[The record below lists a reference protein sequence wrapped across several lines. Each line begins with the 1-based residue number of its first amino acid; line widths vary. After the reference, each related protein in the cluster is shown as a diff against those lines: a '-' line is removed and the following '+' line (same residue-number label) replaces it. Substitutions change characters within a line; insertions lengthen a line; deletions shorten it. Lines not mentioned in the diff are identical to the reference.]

1 MERRSDIWFLW
12 IGVGILSL
20 MLAFAHALYRQ
31 GSDGPMIEEKRRLV
45 RQLGLTDLCLFTD
58 ARYTRNP
65 VMADLNTPFQDHP
78 MSLEHFPSASLIS
91 VPPHLTHRGKAPA
104 KNADPRI
111 ARQNPT
117 SDGGAGAPTRTSMAG
132 P

>member
-12 IGVGILSL
+12 IGLGILSL
-20 MLAFAHALYRQ
+20 GLAFAHAGYRQ
-31 GSDGPMIEEKRRLV
+31 GSDGPMIQEKRRLV
-45 RQLGLTDLCLFTD
+45 RTLGLTDLCLFTD

-78 MSLEHFPSASLIS
+78 MSLEHFPSASLLG
-91 VPPHLTHRGKAPA
+91 VPPHLTHREEALAENA
-104 KNADPRI
+104 KPRM
-111 ARQNPT
+111 ARQNAPT
-117 SDGGAGAPTRTSMAG
+117 DDGAGPPTSMAR